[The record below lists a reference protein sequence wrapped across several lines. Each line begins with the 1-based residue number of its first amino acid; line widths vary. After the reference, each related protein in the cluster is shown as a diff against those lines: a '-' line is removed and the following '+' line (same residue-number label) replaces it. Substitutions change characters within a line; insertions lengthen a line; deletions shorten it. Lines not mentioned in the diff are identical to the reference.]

1 LTLGETKPL
10 EVGQPIPEIGSSPE
24 ATDTIYRLRQ
34 GDNSSP
40 IRTES
45 GYAVLSVKSI
55 EPSHPG
61 TLAEVHDKVL
71 SDYRNDKAVEMA
83 KSEAQELARR
93 AKGGEDLAKAAKSMG
108 LEEKDSDALPRTGT
122 ITDVGTAS
130 QLSAAFTLPVGQTGD
145 AIFLGANWVVYRVL
159 DHQQPNP
166 DDLAKQRQ
174 DITQQLLNAQ
184 REMAFEA
191 FRTALDNRMKQ
202 DGTLRINA
210 ENMKR
215 ITTSATS

>member
-1 LTLGETKPL
+1 
-10 EVGQPIPEIGSSPE
+10 
-24 ATDTIYRLRQ
+24 
-34 GDNSSP
+34 
-40 IRTES
+40 
-45 GYAVLSVKSI
+45 VKAI
-55 EPSHPG
+55 EPAHPG

-108 LEEKDSDALPRTGT
+108 LEEKDSDALARTGT
-122 ITDVGTAS
+122 ITDVGTAA

-145 AIFLGANWVVYRVL
+145 ALFLGANWVVYHVL

-166 DDLAKQRQ
+166 DDLVKQKQ
-174 DITQQLLNAQ
+174 EIAQQLLDAR

-191 FRTALDNRMKQ
+191 FRAALDNRMKQ

-210 ENMKR
+210 ENLKR
-215 ITTSATS
+215 ITTSAAS